1 MRDLTRGSI
10 LRHITTMAA
19 PVLLFMLIQTLY
31 FLVELYFVAAQ
42 GDAAVAGVSMG
53 GALLFISASLSQ
65 VLGTGTA
72 ALTSHAVGRRD
83 VTDVKTIFCQ
93 AMGLSWACAGLL
105 LVSGYALIPVYVGL
119 LSNDPASIAAGAEYL
134 HWFMPA
140 LALQLATV
148 VTAATLRGMGYVGG
162 TMVIYTLCVA
172 TNIVLAPILISG
184 WGTGRPLGVA
194 GAALGTALSNL
205 AAVILL
211 WLYFLRVNPH
221 VLLSWRQLR
230 PTLTHWKRIL
240 RIGLPAGGE
249 MALMF
254 VYTALTF
261 WAIRSFGA
269 AAQAGFG
276 LGSRLMQMLLAP
288 VVAIAFV
295 AVPIAGQN
303 FGARDSARVRQTFHI
318 AAGLNVAFMFAVTV
332 ALQWRAE
339 ALIRM
344 FSSDE
349 AVVAVGTLF
358 LELASLGF
366 MARGFAYACS
376 GLFQGLGITTPSLLC
391 SAIALVA
398 FALPA
403 FLLASHPGF
412 RLEYVWYLWAA
423 AAAVQAVAS
432 FVWLRIEMKRRM
444 QRSTHVLPVAHP
456 STQAS

>member
-93 AMGLSWACAGLL
+93 AMGLSWACAGSL
-105 LVSGYALIPVYVGL
+105 LVCGYALIPAYVGL
-119 LSNDPASIAAGAEYL
+119 LSNDSPSIAAGTEYL

-172 TNIVLAPILISG
+172 TNIVLAPVLISG
-184 WGTGRPLGVA
+184 WGTGRPMGVA

-221 VLLSWRQLR
+221 VPLSLRQLR

-254 VYTALTF
+254 IYTALTF
-261 WAIRSFGA
+261 WAIRSFGP

-295 AVPIAGQN
+295 SVPIAGQN
-303 FGARDSARVRQTFHI
+303 FGARDSARVRKTFHI
-318 AAGLNVAFMFAVTV
+318 AAGLNVAMMLAVTV
-332 ALQWRAE
+332 ALQLWAE
-339 ALIRM
+339 TLIRM

-349 AVVAVGTLF
+349 AVVSVGALF

-403 FLLASHPGF
+403 ILLTSHPGF
-412 RLEYVWYLWAA
+412 RLEHVWYLWAV

-432 FVWLRIEMKRRM
+432 FLWLRIEMKRRM
-444 QRSTHVLPVAHP
+444 QRAGHALPGAHP
-456 STQAS
+456 SAQAS